1 MKADSG
7 SQDLLRGSPVRVR
20 GIQMDLV
27 HWAILE
33 GKLHVAV
40 RIGTTDVLL
49 SMRPGE
55 PVRWQ
60 YLQDGGFHRHGTFG
74 AAS

>member
-40 RIGTTDVLL
+40 RIGTTD
-49 SMRPGE
+49 
-55 PVRWQ
+55 
-60 YLQDGGFHRHGTFG
+60 
-74 AAS
+74 A